1 MPLPPWTPDLRAL
14 ELLLSVAE
22 LGSVGKAARV
32 HMISQPSASATLSR
46 LERRLKV
53 RLLVRT
59 TRGTTL
65 TPEGRT
71 VAEWARGV
79 VDAAWALADGVGAL
93 RERGVSHLRI
103 AASLTTAEHLLP
115 GWLLTL
121 RAEHPDAV
129 VGLAVVNSAEVLA
142 RVHAGAADI
151 GLVETPQPPEGVRAS
166 VIGSDR
172 LLLAASG
179 DHPLAR
185 ARRGPLFPKDVVEA
199 PLLLREPGSGTRDT
213 FITALAAASG
223 VGEDALVLPHSVELG
238 STTTIVSTAV
248 AGGGVAVVSGC
259 AIESELRAGTLVELP
274 VVDLD
279 LGRPLHAIW
288 LRGEPGELA
297 TDLIAIARTSQSY
310 EE

>member
-65 TPEGRT
+65 TAEGRT

-79 VDAAWALADGVGAL
+79 LDAAWTLSDGVSAL

-121 RAEHPDAV
+121 RGEHPDAV

-142 RVHAGAADI
+142 RVHAGVADL
-151 GLVETPQPPEGVRAS
+151 GLVETPDPPEGIRAS
-166 VIGSDR
+166 VIGRDR
-172 LLLAASG
+172 LVLAVSA
-179 DHPLAR
+179 DHHLAR
-185 ARRGPLFPKDVVEA
+185 GREESLGPQEIAEA
-199 PLLLREPGSGTRDT
+199 ELLLRESGSGTKDT
-213 FITALAAASG
+213 FVTALAAASG
-223 VGEDALVLPHSVELG
+223 VAEDALLLPHAIELG
-238 STTTIVSTAV
+238 STTTIVSTAL
-248 AGGGVAVVSGC
+248 AGGGIAVVSEC
-259 AIESELRAGTLVELP
+259 AVDAELRAGTLVELP
-274 VVDLD
+274 VAGLE

-297 TDLIAIARTSQSY
+297 GDLITIARASRSD